1 MEAVMGMRSLVDLA
15 FGGRDFRDLHGQN
28 RCFAF

>member
-1 MEAVMGMRSLVDLA
+1 MGMRSPVDLA
-15 FGGRDFRDLHGQN
+15 FGGRDFRDLDGQN